1 MPLDHYIF
9 SSQNFSAFA
18 NTTWFLTQ
26 GNSWVYLQSSKTHMH
41 SRIKFSFID
50 SFCRVVEGALR
61 YEKSEVGG
69 KRIPLFS
76 TSGDNDRFVIV
87 KNAWPMTSTITPRVA
102 KPRVDK
108 LSRNTDCRSRILL
121 VPSSPTVQSA
131 YREIISHCSVAV
143 GHWLGNIQAFPTS
156 WNNNSNAFLLNIPR
170 RRCNSFFGTSSVGQS
185 LV

>member
-1 MPLDHYIF
+1 MPLDHYIS

-18 NTTWFLTQ
+18 NSPWFLTQ
-26 GNSWVYLQSSKTHMH
+26 WNSWVYLQSSKTHMH

-50 SFCRVVEGALR
+50 SFCGVVGGALR

-102 KPRVDK
+102 KSRVDK
-108 LSRNTDCRSRILL
+108 LSRNTDCRSRILP
-121 VPSSPTVQSA
+121 VPSSPTAQSA
-131 YREIISHCSVAV
+131 YGGNISHCCGGVED
-143 GHWLGNIQAFPTS
+143 GLGNNSGFPY
-156 WNNNSNAFLLNIPR
+156 
-170 RRCNSFFGTSSVGQS
+170 
-185 LV
+185 